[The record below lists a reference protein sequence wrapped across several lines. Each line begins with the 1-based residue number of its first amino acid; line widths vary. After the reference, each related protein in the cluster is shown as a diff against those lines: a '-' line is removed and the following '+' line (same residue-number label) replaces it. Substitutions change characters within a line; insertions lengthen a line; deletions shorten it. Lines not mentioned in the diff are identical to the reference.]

1 MVRRVK
7 IQSIYSY
14 LYFFR
19 FDGITFFV
27 YVNVGSMKKR
37 PGNPKWGGSQQ
48 ECKVIQR
55 RADQW
60 CRDNGYPIQRR
71 KYWQKRKW
79 TPKN

>member
-7 IQSIYSY
+7 TQSIYSY

-19 FDGITFFV
+19 FDGFTFFV
-27 YVNVGSMKKR
+27 YVSVGSMKKR
-37 PGNPKWGGSQQ
+37 PGNPKWGGNQQ
-48 ECKVIQR
+48 ECKVIQE

-60 CRDNGYPIQRR
+60 CKDNGYPIQRR